1 MSNQRDELVSCLECG
16 AMVAPAVDRVFP
28 VGCEEIIC
36 MECALRRGGVYDE
49 NEDRW
54 ETEPRIADLLESV
67 ESHAHP
73 H

>member
-1 MSNQRDELVSCLECG
+1 
-16 AMVAPAVDRVFP
+16 
-28 VGCEEIIC
+28 

-54 ETEPRIADLLESV
+54 ETEPRIADLLETV